1 MLISEAVSPSVPVA
15 VPFEGGAVLNIEYR
29 PSSVTLAQMEEM
41 VAQAEEA
48 ANAQREEAAQKTSKM
63 TDQERLARLRQRL
76 NDAKK
81 QLADNI
87 LSIVVSW
94 DLEHIVDNERA
105 VVPLTMEGLVNVPTN
120 VFTEIIKA
128 VRQHQA
134 GDDDAK

>member
-1 MLISEAVSPSVPVA
+1 MLISEAMSPSVPVA

-48 ANAQREEAAQKTSKM
+48 ANAQREEAAHKTAKL
-63 TDQERLARLRQRL
+63 TDAERLTRLRKRL
-76 NDAKK
+76 EDAKK

-94 DLEHIVDNERA
+94 DLEHLVDNERA